1 MTKSRDK
8 SLFCDFKGF
17 VFLVILYLKD
27 FFDFLMNVFNSL
39 RIFTIGSLCKF
50 TAFFSKKVLVY
61 FKT

>member
-1 MTKSRDK
+1 MCLVTNH
-8 SLFCDFKGF
+8 FFGDFKGF

-50 TAFFSKKVLVY
+50 TAFFSKKSHVTSVI
-61 FKT
+61 